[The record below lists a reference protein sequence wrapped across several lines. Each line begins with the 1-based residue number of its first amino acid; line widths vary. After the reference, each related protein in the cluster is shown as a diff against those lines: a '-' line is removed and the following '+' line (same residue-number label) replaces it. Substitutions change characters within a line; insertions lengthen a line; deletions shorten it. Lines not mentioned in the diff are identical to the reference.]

1 MSEPRQNKNPR
12 GGLLIV
18 IGICLFLILV
28 SSISPGFG
36 ETVRSGF
43 NAVLMPMQK
52 GMNRVGR
59 SVFDYIEKQR
69 DLSHVQEDNAVLSEE
84 ISYLR
89 EENARLKIKEKELS
103 ELRGL
108 LNLREQ
114 YPEYSTLGA
123 HVIGRSSGNWYQT
136 LLIDKGERDGIQVGM
151 NVLAGGGLVG
161 EVSAV
166 GKNSAT
172 VTTIINSGH
181 YVSAMSARNGQSF
194 LVAGDLNLYTDGML
208 RLENIPLESDISL
221 GDMVVTSNISDVYLP
236 GILIG
241 YVEGVEEDS
250 SRLQKVG
257 TLRPVA
263 PFDDLDMVL
272 IITTLKSAEEP
283 R

>member
-59 SVFDYIEKQR
+59 SLFDFIEKQR

-263 PFDDLDMVL
+263 AFDDLDMVL

-283 R
+283 